1 MAEDLKPEK
10 HPISSG
16 KAGGGFDPKE
26 FKELVKLASHERKNL
41 QLLVEYFERKS
52 GELEEKKR
60 VFDRISGQAPDALKK
75 LDAMDVRFK
84 EIKTFDVRIKDFQ
97 RISKELNSNYNT
109 LKRDLDGLHL
119 LNEHIDSKTKSL
131 GQQKL
136 VVEKANEDA
145 GRLNVLVWDMDSK
158 IKKLREESK
167 LLKSAD
173 RNINR
178 LENILDSVSG
188 QVQDVVSMKELLKTA
203 SVKTGIMKDT
213 LGELDSRYDRIKRVK
228 ETIESH
234 TRDTE
239 ELKRILAKVQG
250 DYEKLLGQSY
260 MISETQD
267 TLHTL
272 MQQISELKI
281 ESKNISIKNEMIR
294 SITGRLRDLDS
305 VSVDVETRIAR
316 FHEEKIIID

>member
-1 MAEDLKPEK
+1 MAEDFKPEN
-10 HPISSG
+10 PQSSIPSG
-16 KAGGGFDPKE
+16 KAGEGFNPKE

-41 QLLVEYFERKS
+41 QLLVEYFEKKS

-60 VFDRISGQAPDALKK
+60 FFDRVSSQVPDAWQK
-75 LDAMDVRFK
+75 LDSMDVRFE
-84 EIKTFDVRIKDFQ
+84 EIKTFDVRIRDFQ

-173 RNINR
+173 RNI
-178 LENILDSVSG
+178 
-188 QVQDVVSMKELLKTA
+188 
-203 SVKTGIMKDT
+203 
-213 LGELDSRYDRIKRVK
+213 
-228 ETIESH
+228 
-234 TRDTE
+234 
-239 ELKRILAKVQG
+239 
-250 DYEKLLGQSY
+250 
-260 MISETQD
+260 
-267 TLHTL
+267 
-272 MQQISELKI
+272 
-281 ESKNISIKNEMIR
+281 
-294 SITGRLRDLDS
+294 
-305 VSVDVETRIAR
+305 
-316 FHEEKIIID
+316 